1 MIPDPRPLG
10 DNFLERGSGCPAEA
24 QPPTTADPRPGHHI
38 TCVICADTIYLDEY
52 RSARCW
58 TDPTGI
64 TCAAHA
70 GCLRRLGENDLHLNG
85 AA

>member
-1 MIPDPRPLG
+1 VIPDPRSSPG
-10 DNFLERGSGCPAEA
+10 DFVERRSGGPARGSSHDE
-24 QPPTTADPRPGHHI
+24 PRAVGHI
-38 TCVICADTIYLDEY
+38 PCVICTRTIELADY

-70 GCLRRLGENDLHLNG
+70 GCLRRLGESDLGLG
-85 AA
+85 AT